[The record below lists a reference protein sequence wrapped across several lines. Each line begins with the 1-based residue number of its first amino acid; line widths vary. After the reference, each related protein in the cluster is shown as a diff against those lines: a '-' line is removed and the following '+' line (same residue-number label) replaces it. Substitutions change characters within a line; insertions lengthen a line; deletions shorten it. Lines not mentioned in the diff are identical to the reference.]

1 MSIDWYLIQFTSDL
15 RRKEPRNIGVAA
27 ESGGRWVVR
36 FVGTDAQSN
45 VTSGAR
51 RFGLTKSVYAP
62 WVEYYSKMIVNGH
75 LDSILTSQRRRP
87 TEFRLLRGGVVI
99 TDDHLDDVADALFRD
114 LVDGETRKPTEDR
127 AKVLKGKVERVL
139 QLAQIEPT
147 AEVSVHARW
156 GHDHNVGA
164 TDYDDDVRFDY
175 SYTNGQ
181 VHLMDRL
188 QLHQPSVEQARVLAR
203 DFNARV
209 SGVREAGVAD
219 SFVAFYSGSALDEL
233 GDAILAPVWRVAHSI
248 DVDSPKEAAGQVA
261 QIMTHV

>member
-15 RRKEPRNIGVAA
+15 RRKEPRNLGVAA

-127 AKVLKGKVERVL
+127 AKVL
-139 QLAQIEPT
+139 
-147 AEVSVHARW
+147 
-156 GHDHNVGA
+156 
-164 TDYDDDVRFDY
+164 
-175 SYTNGQ
+175 
-181 VHLMDRL
+181 
-188 QLHQPSVEQARVLAR
+188 
-203 DFNARV
+203 
-209 SGVREAGVAD
+209 
-219 SFVAFYSGSALDEL
+219 
-233 GDAILAPVWRVAHSI
+233 
-248 DVDSPKEAAGQVA
+248 
-261 QIMTHV
+261 